1 MTKTAD
7 SFKTRGTLAVDGS
20 EFVIY
25 RLDALGERAAWLP
38 LSLKVLLEN
47 LLRREDGRTVTR
59 AHIEALLA
67 WDPKARP
74 EREIPFM
81 PARVLLQDF
90 TGVPAVVDLA
100 AMREAMRRLGGD
112 PARINP
118 LQPADL
124 VIDHSVQVDAYG
136 SPAAFRTNVDLEFV
150 RNRERY
156 AFLRWGQQAFRNFR
170 VVPPDT
176 GIVHQV
182 NLEYLAPVVFH
193 AGEDG
198 VQLAYPDT
206 VLGTDSHTTMVN
218 GLGVVGWGVGGIEA
232 EAAMLGQPTVMLIP
246 QVLGFRLHGR
256 LAPGATATDVVLTV
270 TQMLRKRGVVGKF
283 VEFYGP
289 GLASLAAA
297 DRTTIAN
304 MAPEYGA
311 TIGFFPVDEET
322 LAYLRLTARDP
333 ARVALVAA
341 YTRAQGLF
349 RAADMPEPEFSDHL
363 ELDLGSVEP
372 SLAGPR
378 RPQDRVPLRGAK
390 AAWREA
396 LKEFVKDAPAE
407 GRSVPVEMGG
417 ERGELRDGSVVIAA
431 ITSCTNTS
439 NPSVMLAAGL
449 LARKAA
455 AGGLR
460 VRPWVKTSLAPGS
473 KVVTRYLDAA
483 GLLPD
488 LERLGFHLVGYGCTT
503 CLAAGTPVLLANGT
517 SRRIEELPEAGGA
530 VVFGPTADGRLTPAI
545 QSGAYAKGE
554 QDCVALVLQDGRE
567 LVCTPDHAILRSDG
581 RWVRADELVP
591 DEDRVV
597 VGLESPVDEAGA
609 DERGYALRAGGMIFT
624 MSGPHERLRM
634 LAFARLLGHL
644 LGDGSI
650 SVAGQ
655 GRMNV
660 GQAVDREA
668 VLNDIEVVTGKR
680 PSGMRYDERK
690 WSIVLPSELTRA
702 IVALPGVRV
711 GRRIDQPPR
720 LPDFVLDANCP
731 VAVVREFLGGVFGA
745 DGTAPVLKRQSAREE
760 NSILERPAYSQ
771 TARPEHAAE
780 MKRVMDQLVQ
790 LLGRCGVETEGA
802 RVYEF
807 PVRRATSSYPA
818 ADGGWLE
825 IRLQLSDGLSFVER
839 VGFRYCVD
847 KSLRS
852 SAAAVYWRTVDGIH
866 RQRQWMANRLG
877 ELHRDR
883 PGMSFRQARELV
895 GARLRESEAVVY
907 PHYSLLTGHDRFDR
921 LPAPGDRKFRPLH
934 RESCGFPPP
943 VETLREIGARDWF
956 APLCSRAET
965 PSEKHYCVEKDA
977 TAFPIMTLKLL
988 ERRRAGRRQ
997 VFDLSVEGVHSFI
1010 AGTVAVHNCIGNSGP
1025 LPEPVAAAVRQAN
1038 LVAAAV
1044 LSGNRNFEGRI
1055 NPLVRANYLASPPLV
1070 VAYAVAGTVDFD
1082 PERDPLGTG
1091 RDGRPVFLRDVWPTP
1106 AEVSAAMAAV
1116 KPELFREEYA
1126 RVSEGDEHWRSMPVP
1141 AGDLYAWDPASTYI
1155 KRPPFFEGMGPA
1167 ATPPTDV
1174 RGARVLALLGDSITT
1189 DHISPAGS
1197 IPADA
1202 PAGRYLISLGV
1213 EPKDFNSYGARRG
1226 NHEVMVRGT
1235 FANIRLR
1242 NLLVPGVEGGWTLH
1256 LPGGERLSI
1265 YDAAMRYRTDAV
1277 PLLVIA
1283 GKEYGAGSS
1292 RDWAAKGTLL
1302 LGVRAVLAES
1312 FERIHRSNLV
1322 GMGVLPLE
1330 FLPGDS
1336 AGSLGLTG
1344 REVYDVEGIA
1354 DGLTPGKR
1362 ITVRV
1367 MADGGQVRQFG
1378 AIARVDTPDDVEYYR
1393 HGGLLPYVLRGL
1405 ARARAA

>member
-25 RLDALGERAAWLP
+25 RLDALGARASHLP

-100 AMREAMRRLGGD
+100 AMREAMQRMGGD
-112 PARINP
+112 PSRINP

-124 VIDHSVQVDAYG
+124 VIDHSVQVDVFGTAD
-136 SPAAFRTNVDLEFV
+136 AFRRNVELEFE

-156 AFLRWGQQAFRNFR
+156 AFLRWGQQAFHNFR

-182 NLEYLAPVVFH
+182 NLEYLAPVVFRRP
-193 AGEDG
+193 ENG

-246 QVLGFRLHGR
+246 QVVGFRLHGR

-322 LAYLRLTARDP
+322 LAYLRLTGRDP
-333 ARVALVAA
+333 ARIALVAA

-349 RAADMPEPEFSDHL
+349 RAAAMPEPEFSDHL

-530 VVFGPTADGRLTPAI
+530 VVFGPTPDGRLTPAM
-545 QSGAYAKGE
+545 QTAAYAKGE

-567 LVCTPDHAILRSDG
+567 LVCTADHAILRADG
-581 RWVRADELVP
+581 QWVRADQLVP
-591 DEDRVV
+591 GEDRVV
-597 VGLESPVDEAGA
+597 VGLESPTDEPGA
-609 DERGYALRAGGMIFT
+609 DEIGYALCAGGMTFT
-624 MSGPHERLRM
+624 TSGPHERLRT

-668 VLNDIEVVTGKR
+668 VLNDIEIVTGKR
-680 PSGMRYDERK
+680 PSGMRYDDRK

-702 IVALPGVRV
+702 VVALPGVRV

-720 LPDFVLDANCP
+720 LPEFVMDATCP

-745 DGTAPVLKRQSAREE
+745 DGTAPVLKRLSAREG

-771 TARPEHAAE
+771 TARPEHVAE
-780 MKRVMDQLVQ
+780 LKRVMDQLIQ
-790 LLGRCGVETEGA
+790 LLGRGGVETEGA

-807 PVRRATSSYPA
+807 PVRRAASSYPA
-818 ADGGWLE
+818 APDGPRVE
-825 IRLQLSDGLSFVER
+825 VRLQLSDGLSFVER

-847 KSLRS
+847 KSLRA
-852 SAAAVYWRTVDGIH
+852 SAAAVYWRTVDRIH
-866 RQRQWMANRLG
+866 QQRLG
-877 ELHRDR
+877 MASRLAEVHREQ
-883 PGMSFRQARELV
+883 PGVSFRQARELR
-895 GARLRESEAVVY
+895 GAGLRETETVVY
-907 PHYSLLTGHDRFDR
+907 PHYSLLMGLDRFDR
-921 LPAPGDRKFRPLH
+921 LPTPDDRKFRPLH
-934 RESCGFPPP
+934 RASCGFPSP
-943 VETLREIGARDWF
+943 VETLREIGVRDWF

-965 PSEKHYCVEKDA
+965 PSEKRYCVEKDA
-977 TAFPIMTLKLL
+977 TTLPTMALKVL
-988 ERRRAGRRQ
+988 ERRRAGRRR
-997 VFDLSVEGVHSFI
+997 VFDLSVEGVHSFV
-1010 AGTVAVHNCIGNSGP
+1010 AGTVGVHNCIGNSGP
-1025 LPEPVAAAVRQAN
+1025 LPEAVAEAVTRGE

-1055 NPLVRANYLASPPLV
+1055 NPLVRANYLAS
-1070 VAYAVAGTVDFD
+1070 
-1082 PERDPLGTG
+1082 
-1091 RDGRPVFLRDVWPTP
+1091 
-1106 AEVSAAMAAV
+1106 
-1116 KPELFREEYA
+1116 
-1126 RVSEGDEHWRSMPVP
+1126 
-1141 AGDLYAWDPASTYI
+1141 
-1155 KRPPFFEGMGPA
+1155 
-1167 ATPPTDV
+1167 
-1174 RGARVLALLGDSITT
+1174 
-1189 DHISPAGS
+1189 
-1197 IPADA
+1197 
-1202 PAGRYLISLGV
+1202 
-1213 EPKDFNSYGARRG
+1213 
-1226 NHEVMVRGT
+1226 
-1235 FANIRLR
+1235 
-1242 NLLVPGVEGGWTLH
+1242 
-1256 LPGGERLSI
+1256 
-1265 YDAAMRYRTDAV
+1265 
-1277 PLLVIA
+1277 
-1283 GKEYGAGSS
+1283 
-1292 RDWAAKGTLL
+1292 
-1302 LGVRAVLAES
+1302 
-1312 FERIHRSNLV
+1312 
-1322 GMGVLPLE
+1322 
-1330 FLPGDS
+1330 
-1336 AGSLGLTG
+1336 
-1344 REVYDVEGIA
+1344 
-1354 DGLTPGKR
+1354 
-1362 ITVRV
+1362 
-1367 MADGGQVRQFG
+1367 Q
-1378 AIARVDTPDDVEYYR
+1378 
-1393 HGGLLPYVLRGL
+1393 
-1405 ARARAA
+1405 